1 MGTTNKLR
9 IMAVF
14 TWAIAAFFLGFA
26 IYFFSSNYKYITAN
40 ECVNLDEYLTGSE
53 DDEIPYG
60 KVVSV
65 TVTED
70 FGRFYKRL
78 HHSRHSV
85 STTEYYNALIV
96 SDGSVIVYVSDINDP
111 HLGVL
116 TGRITKVRNLEL
128 EDEYNAFTRKLKDD
142 GLIAENAVVRY
153 VLFTDGWS
161 KVECI
166 ILIVFMSV
174 MGILLGLWGYEM
186 YSGKTFDIGH
196 RGQDKNYTPKDEV
209 HYFRLTKKDWIKFII
224 EYIIGTIII
233 FVALYIYGEGWKDG
247 ISYKTGIV
255 LSLIF
260 GLSVPILFVVHA
272 KGEKADVPGI
282 GSIYINSPLIKMFE
296 KLDETVKTVGYTE
309 EMVRETDEV
318 IKLRNDKQPIDMIF
332 FKDFILD
339 TADYCVIKG
348 DYQKAYEYISNLTA
362 DELMDRS
369 IYQLDK
375 GIACFSYWTLLFEIL
390 RGLGD
395 LEAMEEQKKDCDRYW
410 NNKYLMTDDSKKFFK
425 DVCMYHYHML
435 KEEPE
440 KALECAERLIMY
452 DTIET
457 TNITA
462 YVLNAE
468 VLLKLG
474 KKEDAA
480 VMMGFAEERSDN
492 AVYACIKQSYEA
504 WAKKLGFWNRV
515 Y

>member
-1 MGTTNKLR
+1 MGTTKKLP

-14 TWAIAAFFLGFA
+14 TWAVVIFFLGYA
-26 IYFFSSNYKYITAN
+26 ISLFTSNYKLITTG
-40 ECVNLDEYLTGSE
+40 ECINLDEYLEGSE

-60 KVVSV
+60 KIVNV
-65 TVTED
+65 TVTRD
-70 FGRFYKRL
+70 FGRFYTRVSHGR
-78 HHSRHSV
+78 HHS
-85 STTEYYNALIV
+85 TTYYNALEV
-96 SDGSVIVYVSDINDP
+96 ADGSIIVYGSTINDP
-111 HLGVL
+111 HLGVN
-116 TGRITKVRNLEL
+116 TGRITKVRVPEL
-128 EDEYNAFTRKLKDD
+128 EEELDAFTRSLKND
-142 GLIAENAVVRY
+142 GLIADDAVVRY
-153 VLFTDGWS
+153 VLFTDGWGR
-161 KVECI
+161 VGII
-166 ILIVFMSV
+166 ILIGFLVV
-174 MGILLGLWGYEM
+174 MAVLLGLLAYKLQT
-186 YSGKTFDIGH
+186 GKEIGH
-196 RGQDKNYTPKDEV
+196 KGQDKNYTPKDEV

-260 GLSVPILFVVHA
+260 GLIVPILFVVHA

-309 EMVRETDEV
+309 EMVRDTDEV

-332 FKDFILD
+332 FKDFILN

-435 KEEPE
+435 KDEPE